1 MRFKEAL
8 DIADSHWELLGY
20 SPRTRERYLLQ
31 IRELA
36 RWFNGPPQEI
46 GRSDLRRYLLKTKR
60 RKHLT
65 NATTY
70 SQVNAIKAF
79 FKALMQNEAMEEDPA
94 EDLQL
99 PKRPKKLPTFLT
111 KKELEALLEA
121 SSNNTRDHCLIEF
134 IYATGARVSE
144 AVNMKI
150 DEIDL
155 DGKTAMI
162 KSGKGAKD
170 RLVILSNH
178 AASDIA
184 WYLKERRTPS
194 EYLFTGRSGDSL
206 SARYVQKLIKKY
218 AHKANIGKN
227 VTPHVLRHSFATH
240 MLENDVDIRAIQEL
254 LGHASLATT
263 QIYTHVTSERLRAL
277 SDVHPRENIDA

>member
-1 MRFKEAL
+1 MKFNEAL
-8 DIADSHWELLGY
+8 DIAESHWELLGY

-46 GRSDLRRYLLKTKR
+46 ERSDIRRYLLQAKR

-79 FKALMQNEAMEEDPA
+79 FKALIQNEAISEDPA

-111 KKELEALLEA
+111 KRELEALLKA
-121 SSNNTRDHCLIEF
+121 SSSKIRDHCLIEF
-134 IYATGARVSE
+134 IYSTGARVSE
-144 AVNMKI
+144 AVSMKV
-150 DEIDL
+150 DDIDL
-155 DGKTAMI
+155 EENTAMI

-178 AASDIA
+178 ASSDISY
-184 WYLKERRTPS
+184 YLKERKTPS
-194 EYLFTGRSGDSL
+194 EYLFTGRSGDPL

-218 AHKANIGKN
+218 AHKAKIGKN

-277 SDVHPRENIDA
+277 SDSHPRENMDA